1 MDFDGDAG
9 FEGFNNMGGN
19 SNMNFN
25 MGNMGGG
32 NGGSTKFF
40 MNGQDMSGMG
50 IDPNQLFSMFMNRG
64 DDDFGGF
71 GGFGGMKGANKPKGG
86 NRGQSQSKKFGGF
99 QGFGNFGGFG
109 QEGSNF
115 NFA

>member
-1 MDFDGDAG
+1 MEFDGDTG
-9 FEGFNNMGGN
+9 FDGFSDMGGN
-19 SNMNFN
+19 NMNFN
-25 MGNMGGG
+25 MGNMGG
-32 NGGSTKFF
+32 NGGSTRFF

-50 IDPNQLFSMFMNRG
+50 MDPNQIFSMFMRGG

-71 GGFGGMKGANKPKGG
+71 GGFSGMRGASKQKGSKGA
-86 NRGQSQSKKFGGF
+86 SQKSKFGNFDGF
-99 QGFGNFGGFG
+99 KGFGNFGGFG

>member
-1 MDFDGDAG
+1 
-9 FEGFNNMGGN
+9 
-19 SNMNFN
+19 MNFN
-25 MGNMGGG
+25 MGNMGG
-32 NGGSTKFF
+32 NGGTTKFF

-50 IDPNQLFSMFMNRG
+50 IDPNQLFSMFMGRG

-71 GGFGGMKGANKPKGG
+71 QGFGGMRGASKQKGG
-86 NRGQSQSKKFGGF
+86 NKGQSQSRKFGGFDGF

-109 QEGSNF
+109 QDGSNF